1 MKEKKRSLCVA
12 KGQGKNPEI
21 RENEID
27 YNQDIF
33 LTILNKVLRV
43 KFPLSRKKA
52 LDYIQYGEQDFSD
65 EEKNNLISI
74 CKESDGLINGN
85 IYLRGIEAKHN
96 FIDWFEE
103 ERGNIEAYKLS
114 EILYDNKKD
123 IEKVLNEEQQEELI
137 KIKEFIS
144 APATACFKLSIK

>member
-1 MKEKKRSLCVA
+1 MGEKKRSLCVA

-21 RENEID
+21 RENEIE

-52 LDYIQYGEQDFSD
+52 LDYIQYDEQDFSD
-65 EEKNNLISI
+65 EEKNKLINI
-74 CKESDGLINGN
+74 CKEDDGFINGN
-85 IYLRGIEAKHN
+85 IYLRGIEAKYS

-103 ERGNIEAYKLS
+103 ERGNIEAYILQ
-114 EILYDNKKD
+114 EILTENKQD
-123 IEKVLNEEQQEELI
+123 IEKVLNEEQQEELK

-144 APATACFKLSIK
+144 NPAAACFKLIIK